1 MVLQVF
7 SSTQPAVAL
16 SQIHEPHDDA
26 CVRLLGQAMAGSEGG
41 GFCVW
46 DLQDSFC
53 EVDARLTGECP
64 IFFGVSLDTV
74 DHQVPLAAMDFQL
87 ELPPRQGLSQ
97 VGHVGGY
104 GGQHRCDGV
113 LEAVTGSL
121 HGMFEGLDSFID
133 LNQLRQ
139 RLIDIGKLGAYR
151 IFYGPFYG
159 CKQFRTD
166 RGGWLHDGVVS
177 ISVFQDILSMRD
189 RPVPGVDGGLC
200 LLFRW
205 HLGSLSFKRDD
216 SLQHGRH
223 E

>member
-1 MVLQVF
+1 MRMVLQVF

-26 CVRLLGQAMAGSEGG
+26 CVRLLGQAMAASEGG
-41 GFCVW
+41 GFCIW

-53 EVDARLTGECP
+53 EVDTRLTGECP

-74 DHQVPLAAMDFQL
+74 DHQVTLTAMDFQL

-97 VGHVGGY
+97 VGHVGGD
-104 GGQHRCDGV
+104 GRQHHCDGV

-151 IFYGPFYG
+151 IFYGPLYG

-189 RPVPGVDGGLC
+189 RPVPGVNGGLC
-200 LLFRW
+200 LLFW
-205 HLGSLSFKRDD
+205 SSIY
-216 SLQHGRH
+216 SISPQQS
-223 E
+223 